1 MDQMENMGSMGHEN
15 MSTIGANT
23 PAGPGTSMNGMM
35 GTFSTSTRVTLFFS
49 DWTTD
54 TPAKYFGTLIFLF
67 VVTLLNRF
75 LGAWRSQL
83 GHKWANDAADARR
96 KVEQRRAYKHAFK
109 RVEIERQP
117 SETHFDAEGEES
129 STEKAPLSPYPP
141 GMDVETGEKRQSGT
155 PVYMAI
161 FGGRWR
167 AGNPWRVNIDVP
179 RALLEGIRALIGYLL
194 MLAVMTFN
202 LGFLLV
208 VILGIVVGELI
219 LGRYISGTGWEEGGC
234 HDG

>member
-1 MDQMENMGSMGHEN
+1 MDHMSHDN
-15 MSTIGANT
+15 MSTMNSVPSTG
-23 PAGPGTSMNGMM
+23 PAMAMGMM
-35 GTFSTSTRVTLFFS
+35 GTFSTSTKVTLFFS

-67 VVTLLNRF
+67 IVTLLNRF

-96 KVEQRRAYKHAFK
+96 KVEQRREYKRSLNRAKF
-109 RVEIERQP
+109 ERE
-117 SETHFDAEGEES
+117 SSDTCYDGEEES
-129 STEKAPLSPYPP
+129 STEQAPLSPYPP
-141 GMDVETGEKRQSGT
+141 GTDIEAGGKKRAWS
-155 PVYMAI
+155 PKWMAV

-208 VILGIVVGELI
+208 VIFGIVVGELV
-219 LGRYISGTGWEEGGC
+219 LGRFISGTGWEEGGC

>member
-1 MDQMENMGSMGHEN
+1 MELMGNKGYNNISSMGS
-15 MSTIGANT
+15 NT
-23 PAGPGTSMNGMM
+23 SKGPGMSMGGMM

-54 TPAKYFGTLIFLF
+54 TPAKYFGTLIFIF

-96 KVEQRRAYKHAFK
+96 KVEQRRAYKLALNRAK
-109 RVEIERQP
+109 LERQS
-117 SETHFDAEGEES
+117 SETCFEGGGEDS

-141 GMDVETGEKRQSGT
+141 GIDVEANGRKRSGT
-155 PVYMAI
+155 PKWMAV

-167 AGNPWRVNIDVP
+167 AGNPWRVSIDVP
-179 RALLEGIRALIGYLL
+179 RAMLEGIRALIGYIL

>member
-1 MDQMENMGSMGHEN
+1 MGANNSTVSSTSMG
-15 MSTIGANT
+15 
-23 PAGPGTSMNGMM
+23 GMI

-96 KVEQRRAYKHAFK
+96 KVEQRRAYKHAFSRAK
-109 RVEIERQP
+109 VERQS
-117 SETHFDAEGEES
+117 SETCFDEEGAES
-129 STEKAPLSPYPP
+129 STEKAPLSPYPL
-141 GMDVETGEKRQSGT
+141 GVDVEAGEKKRDGT
-155 PVYMAI
+155 PMYMAV

-208 VILGIVVGELI
+208 VILGIVAGELI

>member
-1 MDQMENMGSMGHEN
+1 MDHLDMGKTGHED
-15 MSTIGANT
+15 MSGMGAEAST
-23 PAGPGTSMNGMM
+23 ASAMLMGGMI

-83 GHKWANDAADARR
+83 GHKWANDAVDARR
-96 KVEQRRAYKHAFK
+96 KVEQRREYKRALNRAK
-109 RVEIERQP
+109 LERPSSEICCDGEGDDPSSER
-117 SETHFDAEGEES
+117 
-129 STEKAPLSPYPP
+129 APLSPYPL
-141 GMDVETGEKRQSGT
+141 GIDMEAGEKKSSG
-155 PVYMAI
+155 PPKWMAV

-167 AGNPWRVNIDVP
+167 AGNPWRISIDVP

-194 MLAVMTFN
+194 
-202 LGFLLV
+202 
-208 VILGIVVGELI
+208 
-219 LGRYISGTGWEEGGC
+219 
-234 HDG
+234 